1 MPGVSATWSGSNGTR
16 PPSWV
21 TSTPTPIDSMKMP
34 ATTVSRERYERM
46 GPIVPAGCFAD
57 SIRLK
62 LNTDECNLCTLTTTD
77 TGGCMSLNVKTRK
90 VDGVVIIDLSGRL
103 TIGEPVL
110 LLRETLRVQ
119 VNDGARNFILN
130 LADVAYIDSSGL
142 GELVSAY
149 TTVRN
154 KQGDVKLL
162 NLTTQAMDLLQMTK
176 LLTVFDV
183 YDDEAAAISKLKA
196 ARPV

>member
-1 MPGVSATWSGSNGTR
+1 
-16 PPSWV
+16 
-21 TSTPTPIDSMKMP
+21 
-34 ATTVSRERYERM
+34 
-46 GPIVPAGCFAD
+46 
-57 SIRLK
+57 
-62 LNTDECNLCTLTTTD
+62 
-77 TGGCMSLNVKTRK
+77 MSLNVKTRK
-90 VDGVVIIDLSGRL
+90 VGGIVVVDMSGRL

-119 VNDGARNFILN
+119 VNDGARQFVLN
-130 LADVAYIDSSGL
+130 LGDVSYIDSSGL

-162 NLTTQAMDLLQMTK
+162 NLTAKAKDLLQMTK

-183 YDDEAAAISKLKA
+183 YDDESKAVSALKA
-196 ARPV
+196 SRTSAYKWRKCVGVEPTGRRFPDAPQALKARRVTGPYSLP